1 MLMKVFPHGTGE
13 GDKPSRYLVRP
24 DYPGRD
30 TAPPQILRGD
40 LAMTRALIDSI
51 ERRWKFTSGALSWHP
66 NDKVSEEQEEEV
78 MDAFERV
85 AFAGLEADQRNIL
98 WVRHTHAG
106 HHELHFLIPRLELSS
121 GKDFNACPPGWQKD
135 FDVFRDLFNWR
146 EGWARPDDPAR
157 ARDELPKKAD
167 LFKARMAK
175 WGKEIRESDRD
186 RAKEVIHAFLKEKVT
201 RGLVRNREDI
211 LSALKEQGLS
221 INREGRDYIS
231 VIAPNSGMK
240 MRFRGGFYARD
251 WTPKTAP
258 PKVITEEESE
268 EKKRKRRG
276 VWSPACNRLLSAS
289 LKSARPATSNA
300 IRQNGNSS
308 LTRKLFFCPGFRRI
322 PFMTETERMLT
333 QSLKRMEEN
342 CNARLTALGTRLDM
356 QEDKQMLMQAE
367 LRTLKLLFNDVSE
380 VYSSLQTLLTTLK
393 NGA

>member
-30 TAPPQILRGD
+30 TAPPQVLRGD
-40 LAMTRALIDSI
+40 PAMTRALIDSI

-66 NDKVSEEQEEEV
+66 DEKISEAQEEEV

-157 ARDELPKKAD
+157 TRDELPKKAD
-167 LFKARMAK
+167 LFKARMAR

-186 RAKEVIHAFLKEKVT
+186 RAKEVIHALLKEKVT
-201 RGLVRNREDI
+201 QGLVWNREDV

-231 VIAPNSGMK
+231 VIAPDSGMR
-240 MRFRGGFYARD
+240 MRFRGSFYARG
-251 WTPKTAP
+251 WTPK
-258 PKVITEEESE
+258 VVQDEESE
-268 EKKRKRRG
+268 EKKKKRRG
-276 VWSPACNRLLSAS
+276 AWLPVCNRLLSAS
-289 LKSARPATSNA
+289 LKNAPPATSNA
-300 IRQNGNSS
+300 IRQNGESFLMKKSS
-308 LTRKLFFCPGFRRI
+308 FCPSFRRI

-333 QSLKRMEEN
+333 RSLKRMEEN
-342 CNARLTALGTRLDM
+342 CNARLTAFGTRLDM
-356 QEDKQMLMQAE
+356 QEDKQMLIQTE
-367 LRTLKLLFNDVSE
+367 LRALKRLFTDVSE
-380 VYSSLQTLLTTLK
+380 VYSSLQTLLATLK